1 MPQKC
6 WALPGKLPQNG
17 WHTHGKRPS
26 SSMRTS
32 TTACWAL
39 HRVEERR
46 FGSLGPGVSTHPINK
61 VMEDTNVT
69 AASTA
74 GSHNGEHED
83 SATPPVHYTNNT
95 LHTHHTSEHEV
106 RATPRVHYTNST
118 LHTHHTSHTHY
129 IPEIQAPQRPAGGS
143 TKVPEGQQAG
153 SRRPRSP
160 DTRATTRRTRARHC
174 EHKTDSK
181 QCQDVSLSQQNR
193 TAAQGHHEFPCAL
206 SQARDQADD
215 GCSSTWAAAQSPVAM
230 QLPLNTLSI

>member
-1 MPQKC
+1 MWRKYASGVLGQGC
-6 WALPGKLPQNG
+6 LP
-17 WHTHGKRPS
+17 
-26 SSMRTS
+26 
-32 TTACWAL
+32 
-39 HRVEERR
+39 
-46 FGSLGPGVSTHPINK
+46 HPINK

-69 AASTA
+69 ADSTA

-83 SATPPVHYTNNT
+83 CATPPVHYTSHS

-106 RATPRVHYTNST
+106 RATPRVHCTNST

-129 IPEIQAPQRPAGGS
+129 IPEIQAPQRPTGGS

-181 QCQDVSLSQQNR
+181 QCHDVSLSQQNR
-193 TAAQGHHEFPCAL
+193 TTAQN
-206 SQARDQADD
+206 
-215 GCSSTWAAAQSPVAM
+215 TMNSPVHRPRREIRAM
-230 QLPLNTLSI
+230 TVVLRRRRRHNLLWQ